1 MSTKLGKYRLS
12 YQIGKVNQMVHV
24 KKVEIFGFKSFG
36 FKNTTVQFE
45 PGLISISG
53 PNGSGKSNILDAITF
68 AMGENKPKVM
78 RVDKLRSLIH
88 DIEGNRH
95 GPKMAR
101 SSVHFDNSDR
111 KIPVD
116 SDTVQIT
123 REMDDKGENNYFL
136 NKKKTNRSHILD
148 LLDVANAGLGQLN
161 NVQQGTVTRI
171 SEFSSEEKR
180 KTIEDLVGLSYFD
193 EKKSESLKQLEDA
206 DRRLEIALAKMGEI
220 KKRIDELEE
229 ERNQKLRSDLLQR
242 ELNRYNAI
250 NAANKM
256 KVVLT
261 QKNSKQSSL
270 DEITSKIQI
279 FEDERTQIRQ
289 EIDNLDSQKAKLMQE
304 ADDYNQAKS
313 TIDSDLSNAMQQYEV
328 YNSGIIAS
336 TKRLE
341 QIDSRFPE
349 IKNELEN
356 ILNSRSHIESK
367 ISLVKNTINETN
379 IKIKKINEDMK
390 GVDSVRH
397 QILEDQSKVSSKKL
411 EIDGKIKNLTEQ
423 LNSAKLKL
431 SKIQSEKE
439 EQVTKINLNSNKLS
453 EMKQDI
459 KTLSNLETRLEF
471 KKNNHNATITELN
484 NRISKFDLKKSKI
497 LKDSEELKLIL
508 EKSSKAASQYETK
521 IKTVKGIM
529 HEDYTVAKLKEDAE
543 KLGID
548 GLVYEMISWEKQYE
562 RAVLAV
568 SSDWIKAIV
577 VKDFAT
583 LLGIAEVAR
592 SKNLPKLKII
602 PIDGIPNFSLNLP
615 NHSGIIGILSDYVRC
630 KSEYSALKTFLFG
643 NVILAD
649 SRESA
654 HNISKSGYKAV
665 TIDGEFFEAKGG
677 GVVIDIN
684 SKISKLTKIISLSSS
699 IDGLLKS
706 IGLLK
711 KYILKKQNIV
721 NKIEISKKNY
731 SERLL
736 VSEKDLVSTNENHS
750 NLKARLVSANKMK
763 LQLINRISEL
773 NSKNKILSGEVS
785 TIESHVESLNER
797 ISLVEENYASGEQT
811 RISNE
816 LAKINSKKSEIEKS
830 HTTIMNEYR
839 DRSSQ
844 LAEVESEINRSTSQS
859 KTLREEESSLSLQH
873 QELENKI
880 KSLEKEKES
889 KQEILEKLREKEQ
902 ELIST
907 SGTSIG
913 EIKEYDDKLKIL
925 SDKNQIITKEVN
937 SLERQSDSL
946 NRDLHDLVETE
957 IKLQKLLETFGFDA
971 NMETFDVEPIVQGL
985 SSELNNLNALN
996 AKAPETYLEVSYGYR
1011 SMSTRKNSLEEERNS
1026 IVKFIEGIEKD
1037 KRQTFLSA
1045 FDVVDK
1051 EIRLIFNKMTGG
1063 NAWLELQNEDDIFNS
1078 GISYL
1083 IQFRSKPKRES
1094 TSISGG
1100 EKTLAAI
1107 VFVLALQK
1115 LRPSPFYLFD
1125 EVDAHLDA
1133 PNAEKLSNILEER
1146 SQESQFIMVSLKD
1159 SVVNKAK
1166 LIYGVY
1172 PKNGVSHVVTYKD
1185 KRMPSVK
1192 AS

>member
-1 MSTKLGKYRLS
+1 
-12 YQIGKVNQMVHV
+12 MVHI

-53 PNGSGKSNILDAITF
+53 PNGSGKSNILDAIIF
-68 AMGENKPKVM
+68 AMGENKPKIM

-88 DIEGNRH
+88 DIEGNRR

-116 SDTVQIT
+116 SDTVEIT

-161 NVQQGTVTRI
+161 TVQQGTVTRI
-171 SEFSSEEKR
+171 SEFSPEEKR

-193 EKKSESLKQLEDA
+193 EKKSESIKQLDDA

-229 ERNQKLRSDLLQR
+229 ERNQKLRSDILQR

-250 NAANKM
+250 SAANKM
-256 KVVLT
+256 KVVLSE
-261 QKNSKQSSL
+261 K
-270 DEITSKIQI
+270 TSKDLSLREISSKI
-279 FEDERTQIRQ
+279 KVFEDERAEIRK
-289 EIDNLDSQKAKLMQE
+289 EIDDLDGQKSSLMQE
-304 ADDYNQAKS
+304 ADAYNQAKA
-313 TIDSDLSNAMQQYEV
+313 TIDSDLSQAMQQFEV
-328 YNSGIIAS
+328 YNSGIVAS

-341 QIDSRFPE
+341 QIDSRIPE
-349 IKNELEN
+349 IKNELD
-356 ILNSRSHIESK
+356 IISNSRGDIESK
-367 ISLVKNTINETN
+367 IIQVKDSINETN
-379 IKIKKINEDMK
+379 TKIKKINDDMH
-390 GVDSVRH
+390 GIDSIRDK
-397 QILEDQSKVSSKKL
+397 ILDEQSLASSKKL
-411 EIDGKIKNLTEQ
+411 EIDNKLKNLTSE

-431 SKIQSEKE
+431 SKVQNEKDESEL
-439 EQVTKINLNSNKLS
+439 KINSNSDKLS
-453 EMKQDI
+453 EMEQDI
-459 KTLSNLETRLEF
+459 KKLSDLEQKLDSMN
-471 KKNNHNATITELN
+471 NNHKATITELKT
-484 NRISKFDLKKSKI
+484 RILKLNSKKSKI
-497 LKDSEELKLIL
+497 LQDSEELNLIL
-508 EKSSKAASQYETK
+508 DKSSKAAAQYETK

-529 HEDYTVAKLKEDAE
+529 HEDYTVAKLKEDAD

-562 RAVLAV
+562 RSVLAV

-602 PIDGIPNFSLNLP
+602 PLDAIPNFKLNLP
-615 NHSGIIGILSDYVRC
+615 KHSGVVGVLSDYVKC
-630 KSEYSALKTFLFG
+630 SPEYSALKTFLFG
-643 NVILAD
+643 NVVLTK
-649 SRESA
+649 SRQSA
-654 HNISKSGYKAV
+654 YSISKSGYKAF
-665 TIDGEFFEAKGG
+665 TLDGEFFEARGG
-677 GVVIDIN
+677 GVIIDIN

-699 IDGLLKS
+699 IDGLLQS
-706 IGLLK
+706 INLLK
-711 KYILKKQNIV
+711 KYILKKKNTIK
-721 NKIEISKKNY
+721 KIDLSIQNY
-731 SERLL
+731 SDRLSI
-736 VSEKDLVSTNENHS
+736 SEKALVSTDENYSHLQS
-750 NLKARLVSANKMK
+750 RILSANNTKS
-763 LQLINRISEL
+763 QLIERISEL
-773 NSKNKILSGEVS
+773 GSKNKILSAELS
-785 TIESHVESLNER
+785 TIESHVETLVDR
-797 ISLVEENYASGEQT
+797 ISIVEENYASGEQT

-816 LAKINSKKSEIEKS
+816 LTKMNFKKSDIEKL
-830 HTTIMNEYR
+830 HTAIMNEFR
-839 DRSSQ
+839 DKSSQ
-844 LAEVESEINRSTSQS
+844 LAQAESEASRSNSQS
-859 KTLREEESSLSLQH
+859 KTLHEEEASLVFQK
-873 QELENKI
+873 QELKDKI
-880 KSLEKEKES
+880 QTLDQEKRS
-889 KQEILEKLREKEQ
+889 KKEILEKLREKEQ

-907 SGTSIG
+907 SGSSIG
-913 EIKEYDDKLKIL
+913 QIKEYDDKLKVL
-925 SDKNQIITKEVN
+925 SDKNQLHTKEVN

-946 NRDLHDLVETE
+946 NRDLSDLVETE
-957 IKLQKLLETFGFDA
+957 TRLQKLLETFGFDA

-985 SSELNNLNALN
+985 SAELNALNALN

-1037 KRQTFLSA
+1037 KRQTFLNA

-1063 NAWLELQNEDDIFNS
+1063 NAWLELQNEDEIFTS

-1083 IQFRSKPKRES
+1083 IQFKNKPKRES

-1115 LRPSPFYLFD
+1115 LKPSPFYLFD

-1146 SQESQFIMVSLKD
+1146 SKESQFIMVSLKD

-1172 PKNGVSHVVTYKD
+1172 PKNGVSHVVIYKD

-1192 AS
+1192 TS

>member
-1 MSTKLGKYRLS
+1 L
-12 YQIGKVNQMVHV
+12 VHV

-53 PNGSGKSNILDAITF
+53 PNGSGKSNILDAIIF

-88 DIEGNRH
+88 DIEGNRR

-116 SDTVQIT
+116 SDTVEIT

-148 LLDVANAGLGQLN
+148 LLDMANAGLGQLN
-161 NVQQGTVTRI
+161 AVQQGTVTRI
-171 SEFSSEEKR
+171 SEFTSEEKR

-193 EKKSESLKQLEDA
+193 EKKSESIKQLDDA

-229 ERNQKLRSDLLQR
+229 ERNQKLRSDILQR

-250 NAANKM
+250 SAANKM
-256 KVVLT
+256 KVVLSE
-261 QKNSKQSSL
+261 K
-270 DEITSKIQI
+270 TSKDISLREI
-279 FEDERTQIRQ
+279 SLKIKNFEDERTEIRA
-289 EIDNLDSQKAKLMQE
+289 EIDDLEGQKSSLMQE
-304 ADDYNQAKS
+304 ADDYNQAKA
-313 TIDSDLSNAMQQYEV
+313 TIDSELSQAMQQFEV
-328 YNSGIIAS
+328 HNSGIVAS

-341 QIDSRFPE
+341 QIDSRIPE
-349 IKNELEN
+349 IKNELEV
-356 ILNSRSHIESK
+356 ISNSREGIDSK
-367 ISLVKNTINETN
+367 ISQVKVSINETN
-379 IKIKKINEDMK
+379 VKIKKINDDMQ
-390 GVDSVRH
+390 GIDSIRDK
-397 QILEDQSKVSSKKL
+397 ILEEQSRASSKKL
-411 EIDGKIKNLTEQ
+411 EIDNKIKNLNGE
-423 LNSAKLKL
+423 LNSTQLKL
-431 SKIQSEKE
+431 SKVQNEKAESEIK
-439 EQVTKINLNSNKLS
+439 VNSNSNKLLIM
-453 EMKQDI
+453 EQDLA
-459 KTLSNLETRLEF
+459 KLSDLERKLGSMNE
-471 KKNNHNATITELN
+471 NHKATITELKS
-484 NRISKFDLKKSKI
+484 RILKLNSKKTKI
-497 LKDSEELKLIL
+497 LKDSEELNLIL
-508 EKSSKAASQYETK
+508 EKSSKAAAQYETK

-543 KLGID
+543 KLGIK

-562 RAVLAV
+562 RSVLAV

-592 SKNLPKLKII
+592 TKNLPKLKII
-602 PIDGIPNFSLNLP
+602 PLEAIPNFKLNLP
-615 NHSGIIGILSDYVRC
+615 KHPGIVGVLSDYVKC
-630 KSEYSALKTFLFG
+630 DSEYSALKTFLFG
-643 NVILAD
+643 NVVLTN

-654 HNISKSGYKAV
+654 YSISKSGYKAV
-665 TIDGEFFEAKGG
+665 TLGGEFFEAKGG
-677 GVVIDIN
+677 GVIIDIN

-699 IDGLLKS
+699 IDGLLQS
-706 IGLLK
+706 INLLR
-711 KYILKKQNIV
+711 KYILKKKNTLK
-721 NKIEISKKNY
+721 KIDLSIQNY
-731 SERLL
+731 SDRLSI
-736 VSEKDLVSTNENHS
+736 SEKALVSTDENYSH
-750 NLKARLVSANKMK
+750 LKSRMLSANKTK
-763 LQLINRISEL
+763 SQLIDRISEL
-773 NSKNKILSGEVS
+773 KSKNKILAAESS
-785 TIESHVESLNER
+785 TIESHVESLVDR
-797 ISLVEENYASGEQT
+797 ISIVEENYASGEQT

-816 LAKINSKKSEIEKS
+816 LTKMNIKKSEIEKL
-830 HTTIMNEYR
+830 HTAIMNEYR
-839 DRSSQ
+839 DKSSQ
-844 LAEVESEINRSTSQS
+844 LAEVESEANRSSSQA
-859 KTLREEESSLSLQH
+859 KNLHEEEASLLFQK
-873 QELENKI
+873 QELKNKI
-880 KSLEKEKES
+880 QTLEQEKES
-889 KQEILEKLREKEQ
+889 KKIILEKLREKEQ

-913 EIKEYDDKLKIL
+913 QIKEYDDKLKVL
-925 SDKNQIITKEVN
+925 SDKNQTLTKEVN

-946 NRDLHDLVETE
+946 NRDLSDLAETE
-957 IKLQKLLETFGFDA
+957 TKLQKLLETFGFDV

-985 SSELNNLNALN
+985 SSELNSLNALN

-1037 KRQTFLSA
+1037 KRQTFLNA

-1063 NAWLELQNEDDIFNS
+1063 NAWLELQNEDDIFTS

-1083 IQFRSKPKRES
+1083 IQFKNKPKRES

-1115 LRPSPFYLFD
+1115 LKPSPFYLFD

-1146 SQESQFIMVSLKD
+1146 SKESQFIMVSLKD

-1192 AS
+1192 TS

>member
-1 MSTKLGKYRLS
+1 L
-12 YQIGKVNQMVHV
+12 VHV

-53 PNGSGKSNILDAITF
+53 PNGSGKSNILDAIIF

-88 DIEGNRH
+88 DIEGNRR

-116 SDTVQIT
+116 SDSVEIT

-161 NVQQGTVTRI
+161 AVQQGTVTRI

-193 EKKSESLKQLEDA
+193 EKKSESIKQLDDA

-229 ERNQKLRSDLLQR
+229 ERNQKLRSDILQR

-250 NAANKM
+250 SAANKM
-256 KVVLT
+256 KVVLSE
-261 QKNSKQSSL
+261 K
-270 DEITSKIQI
+270 TSKDLSLREISSKI
-279 FEDERTQIRQ
+279 KVFEDERAEIRK
-289 EIDNLDSQKAKLMQE
+289 ETDDLDGQKSSLMQE
-304 ADDYNQAKS
+304 ADVYNQAKA
-313 TIDSDLSNAMQQYEV
+313 TIDSDLSQAMQQFEV
-328 YNSGIIAS
+328 YNSGIVAS

-341 QIDSRFPE
+341 QIDSRIPE
-349 IKNELEN
+349 IKNELD
-356 ILNSRSHIESK
+356 IISNSRGDIESK
-367 ISLVKNTINETN
+367 IIQVKDSINETN
-379 IKIKKINEDMK
+379 TKIKKINDDMD
-390 GVDSVRH
+390 GIDSIRDR
-397 QILEDQSKVSSKKL
+397 ILDEQSQASSKKL
-411 EIDGKIKNLTEQ
+411 EIDNKIKNLTSE

-431 SKIQSEKE
+431 SKVQNEKDESEL
-439 EQVTKINLNSNKLS
+439 KINSNSDKLS
-453 EMKQDI
+453 EMGQDI
-459 KTLSNLETRLEF
+459 KKLSDLEQKLDSMN
-471 KKNNHNATITELN
+471 NNHKATITELKT
-484 NRISKFDLKKSKI
+484 RILKLNSKKSKI
-497 LKDSEELKLIL
+497 LQDSEELNLIL
-508 EKSSKAASQYETK
+508 DKSSKAAAQYETK

-529 HEDYTVAKLKEDAE
+529 HEDYTVAKLKEDAD

-562 RAVLAV
+562 RSVLAV

-602 PIDGIPNFSLNLP
+602 PLEAIPNFKLNLP
-615 NHSGIIGILSDYVRC
+615 KHSGVVGVLSDYVKC
-630 KSEYSALKTFLFG
+630 SPEYSALKTFLFG
-643 NVILAD
+643 NVVLTE
-649 SRESA
+649 SRQSA
-654 HNISKSGYKAV
+654 YSISKSGYKAV
-665 TIDGEFFEAKGG
+665 TLDGEFFEAKGG
-677 GVVIDIN
+677 GVIIDIN

-699 IDGLLKS
+699 IDGLLQS
-706 IGLLK
+706 INLLK
-711 KYILKKQNIV
+711 KYILKKKNMIK
-721 NKIEISKKNY
+721 KIDFSIQNY
-731 SERLL
+731 SDRLSI
-736 VSEKDLVSTNENHS
+736 SEKALVSTDENYSHLQS
-750 NLKARLVSANKMK
+750 RMLSANKTK
-763 LQLINRISEL
+763 SQLIERISEL
-773 NSKNKILSGEVS
+773 GSKNRILSAELS
-785 TIESHVESLNER
+785 TIESHVETLVDR
-797 ISLVEENYASGEQT
+797 ISIVEENYASGEQT

-816 LAKINSKKSEIEKS
+816 LTKMNFKKSEIEKL
-830 HTTIMNEYR
+830 HTAIMNEFR
-839 DRSSQ
+839 DKSSQ
-844 LAEVESEINRSTSQS
+844 LAQAESEASRSNSQS
-859 KTLREEESSLSLQH
+859 KTLHEEEASLVFQK
-873 QELENKI
+873 QELKDKI
-880 KSLEKEKES
+880 QTLDQEKRS
-889 KQEILEKLREKEQ
+889 KKEILEKLREKEQ

-907 SGTSIG
+907 SGSSIG
-913 EIKEYDDKLKIL
+913 QIKEYDDKLKVL
-925 SDKNQIITKEVN
+925 SDKNQILTKEVN

-946 NRDLHDLVETE
+946 NRDLSDLVETE
-957 IKLQKLLETFGFDA
+957 TRLQKLLETFGFDA

-985 SSELNNLNALN
+985 SAELNALNALN

-1037 KRQTFLSA
+1037 KRQTFLNA

-1063 NAWLELQNEDDIFNS
+1063 NAWLELQNEDEIFTS

-1083 IQFRSKPKRES
+1083 IQFKNKPKRES

-1115 LRPSPFYLFD
+1115 LKPSPFYLFD

-1146 SQESQFIMVSLKD
+1146 SKESQFIMVSLKD

-1172 PKNGVSHVVTYKD
+1172 PKNGVSHVVIYKD

-1192 AS
+1192 TS